1 VKDLPNYIRRPE
13 IRIES
18 KPLAGSDISV
28 LLGIPGSGLVGSIA
42 LSYMMD
48 QLKFDQIG
56 GVIHEDFPPF
66 AMMQNGVINTPMRIY
81 QKENFAAV
89 VADFPLHPALCY
101 WLAKDLLDWLAQF
114 SVKEVVS
121 IAGIVTNE
129 PEKRVFGVA
138 TTPEVLERIKDLTLI
153 LPMGSISGIPASILS
168 ECKIRNI
175 PGIGLLGET
184 INAPDPRAA
193 AAAIAVLNKIYGLN
207 LDTGPLIEQATEIEA
222 AMHRISEEIQTSDV
236 LQKKEQLPMYG

>member
-1 VKDLPNYIRRPE
+1 VKELPSYIRRPE

-18 KPLAGSDISV
+18 KPIAGSDTSV

-48 QLKFDQIG
+48 QLKFEQIG

-66 AMMQNGVINTPMRIY
+66 VMMQNGVVNTPMRIY

-101 WLAKDLLDWLAQF
+101 WLAKDLLDWFGQF
-114 SVKEVVS
+114 PIREVVS
-121 IAGIVTNE
+121 IAGIITNE

-138 TTPEVLERIKDLTLI
+138 TTPETLERIKELTLT
-153 LPMGSISGIPASILS
+153 LPMGSISGIAASVLS

-175 PGIGLLGET
+175 PGVGLLGET

-193 AAAIAVLNKIYGLN
+193 AAAIGVLNKIYGLE
-207 LDTGPLIEQATEIEA
+207 LDIAPLIEQATEIEA
-222 AMHRISEEIQTSDV
+222 ALHRMTDEIQSSDV